1 MSNAEYYEDDFDE
14 ETEGKN
20 PLRQALKQKEKE
32 LAEAKKAAAEA
43 AEAKRE
49 LAFIKAGVP
58 MDNPMSRYFVKAYD
72 GDLDPDAIKQAALE
86 AQLISPPDQ
95 IPQDEAQAW
104 SRTNQVAAGAG
115 TSHAPV
121 DWNQRISQART
132 EAEVMAI
139 LAEAQQQL
147 S

>member
-1 MSNAEYYEDDFDE
+1 MSNAEYYEDEFDD

-32 LAEAKKAAAEA
+32 LALKEKELVEAK
-43 AEAKRE
+43 EAKRE

-58 MDNPMSRYFVKAYD
+58 MDNPMTRYFVKAYD

-104 SRTNQVAAGAG
+104 GRTNQVAAGAG

-121 DWNQRISQART
+121 NWDKRLSEART

-139 LAEAQQQL
+139 LAEAQEAL
-147 S
+147 